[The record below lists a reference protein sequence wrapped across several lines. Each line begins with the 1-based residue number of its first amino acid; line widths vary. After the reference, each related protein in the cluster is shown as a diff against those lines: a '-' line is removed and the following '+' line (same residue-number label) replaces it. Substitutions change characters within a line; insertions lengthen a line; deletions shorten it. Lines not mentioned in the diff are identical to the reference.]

1 MSGTRRELCAGCNH
15 RDLRTCVRLEL
26 SEQPESGYCETLVD
40 ELSKGVAPLSYR
52 SVVCTT
58 YFMGV
63 GDALLRQ
70 GGADPSNPC
79 MTKHYLNLDDLRHPK
94 IFLEYLKRNPTRGD
108 DFASDAIRDSLKEI
122 CTQ

>member
-1 MSGTRRELCAGCNH
+1 MIVKRVVYLAKCQALVASFALGATIAICGPASAWNSASNL
-15 RDLRTCVRLEL
+15 
-26 SEQPESGYCETLVD
+26 SGYCETLVD

-70 GGADPSNPC
+70 GVP
-79 MTKHYLNLDDLRHPK
+79 
-94 IFLEYLKRNPTRGD
+94 
-108 DFASDAIRDSLKEI
+108 IRR
-122 CTQ
+122 TPA